1 MPCSCSYIF
10 PTVSADEMHFLI
22 LTVGGKEEIS
32 WQGQSVSLGRV
43 EERFESVSVDWIVNS
58 FLFHLI
64 SVDPK
69 TSLISGQLCKFCCI
83 LYLWH
88 PEPNVTEILVKISSF
103 SSLLIEDTMILIKTD
118 VHNWFWSQ
126 LKCFWKAYLNDKQ
139 DEAKINNEFHECSS
153 CHHFRG
159 RYKILA
165 YYFVW
170 NI

>member
-1 MPCSCSYIF
+1 MKVYQWTGLWTFFFSTWSQ
-10 PTVSADEMHFLI
+10 
-22 LTVGGKEEIS
+22 LTLKPV
-32 WQGQSVSLGRV
+32 WSLAS
-43 EERFESVSVDWIVNS
+43 FVNS
-58 FLFHLI
+58 
-64 SVDPK
+64 VV
-69 TSLISGQLCKFCCI
+69 FCICDI
-83 LYLWH
+83 KIAGRH